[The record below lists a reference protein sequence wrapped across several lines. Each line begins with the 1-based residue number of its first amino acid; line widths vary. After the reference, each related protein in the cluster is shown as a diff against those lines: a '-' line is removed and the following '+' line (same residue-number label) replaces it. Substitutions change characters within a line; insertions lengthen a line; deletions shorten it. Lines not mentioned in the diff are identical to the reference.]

1 MCCCVRCG
9 AVQYMRADFVSWAS
23 LSGQNTQK
31 DRRHPRNVLQRPLSS
46 SEASSPVGRAV
57 PSLSRLCCNSPVDSV
72 LPRCRAGGVPLG
84 PSRLSRR
91 GLRLPQIALAAA
103 LSSLEGPPSPSPKPN
118 DRPDPS
124 ALTTHSP
131 LSRLTSPPLLA
142 HIPPFLH
149 SSIPRA
155 SSPPGPSPYH
165 LHVQLIAY
173 RDLLQQTSILPSLS
187 ARLIRSPTPSFPTD
201 GPAGKGDLDPRPP
214 CQNPSTTRRARRP
227 S

>member
-9 AVQYMRADFVSWAS
+9 AVQYMRADFVLWAS

-103 LSSLEGPPSPSPKPN
+103 LSSLEGPPIAIAIAKTQ
-118 DRPDPS
+118 RPTRPIRTHHS
-124 ALTTHSP
+124 LTSVTTHITTASCP
-131 LSRLTSPPLLA
+131 HST
-142 HIPPFLH
+142 IPPFLEH
-149 SSIPRA
+149 RHPQV
-155 SSPPGPSPYH
+155 H
-165 LHVQLIAY
+165 LHI
-173 RDLLQQTSILPSLS
+173 TFMCSS
-187 ARLIRSPTPSFPTD
+187 
-201 GPAGKGDLDPRPP
+201 
-214 CQNPSTTRRARRP
+214 
-227 S
+227 

>member
-103 LSSLEGPPSPSPKPN
+103 LSSLEGPHRHRQNPTTDPTHPRSP
-118 DRPDPS
+118 
-124 ALTTHSP
+124 LTHSLTH
-131 LSRLTSPPLLA
+131 LSHDSHHHRFSPTF
-142 HIPPFLH
+142 HH
-149 SSIPRA
+149 SSIP
-155 SSPPGPSPYH
+155 PSLEHRHPQVH
-165 LHVQLIAY
+165 LHI
-173 RDLLQQTSILPSLS
+173 TFMCSS
-187 ARLIRSPTPSFPTD
+187 
-201 GPAGKGDLDPRPP
+201 
-214 CQNPSTTRRARRP
+214 
-227 S
+227 

>member
-31 DRRHPRNVLQRPLSS
+31 GRRHPRNVLQRPLSS

-149 SSIPRA
+149 SSSIVTPR
-155 SSPPGPSPYH
+155 SISISPSCAAHSISRPLTTNIHPPFPLRAAHPLSNA
-165 LHVQLIAY
+165 QLSY
-173 RDLLQQTSILPSLS
+173 GR
-187 ARLIRSPTPSFPTD
+187 
-201 GPAGKGDLDPRPP
+201 
-214 CQNPSTTRRARRP
+214 TRRKGRP
-227 S
+227 